1 MMKSFYF
8 RCGLRVQTLNTAV
21 ERGKANSVFA
31 PWAVSIGYYKDGA
44 FQHGC
49 TGSVIA
55 ERVILTAAHCTLR
68 KEPLPELTIVRAGVT
83 DLRFSGFTDLEIRET
98 IAHPDYNPEQSYNDI
113 ALVFLKT
120 CLTFSYN
127 TIQPICLPSESLQ
140 NPNNLGRFGT
150 TVTTQ
155 GFGLNSDNEVGKS
168 ITEIGVT
175 VRPKEE
181 CNTKYQSVTG
191 LAKKLG
197 IELALPN
204 LFNEPVIFCADHTTN
219 GNIGTCKGDSGGP
232 SFRRLEPDNILQYL
246 VIPNIS
252 RIFLPE
258 DQSFRFTIEGVTS
271 GNADGADCQGTLPDF
286 YTFVAQEK
294 VIVRNFLS
302 HSL

>member
-1 MMKSFYF
+1 MMISFDF
-8 RCGLRVQTLNTAV
+8 RCGLRIPTLNTAV
-21 ERGKANSVFA
+21 GGTNSVFA
-31 PWAVSIGYYKDGA
+31 PWAVSIGYYNENKNGA

-49 TGSVIA
+49 SGSVIA

-68 KEPLPELTIVRAGVT
+68 KDFTIVRAGVT

-98 IAHPDYNPEQSYNDI
+98 IAHPDYNREQNYYDI

-120 CLTFSYN
+120 CLNFSYN
-127 TIQPICLPSESLQ
+127 KIQPICLPSESLP
-140 NPNNLGRFGT
+140 NPDILGRFGT

-181 CNTKYQSVTG
+181 CNSKYQSVTG

-219 GNIGTCKGDSGGP
+219 EDIGTCKGDSGGP
-232 SFRRLEPDNILQYL
+232 SIRRLEPDSILQYYL
-246 VIPNIS
+246 VKLL
-252 RIFLPE
+252 IF
-258 DQSFRFTIEGVTS
+258 IERTFLYNLGVS
-271 GNADGADCQGTLPDF
+271 VF
-286 YTFVAQEK
+286 
-294 VIVRNFLS
+294 S
-302 HSL
+302 